1 MGNPL
6 FTEAD
11 PRRDPVGRPL
21 PEGPGVGPSGS
32 TLDHVNDR
40 SLFGRPTSLFTGWSA
55 DPVDR
60 PLPGSPESGLFS
72 LLPSP
77 IDGRSPSTFGRPTGR
92 SLFGGPPEPEPIDDR
107 PPFRR
112 PAVGCLFGG
121 GNARPARPGNVAESM
136 AARAALAHRSRQ
148 VLNEASEEPEATPPE
163 VLELQN
169 EVRDLRRELADLR
182 VRARIAEARYEVGER
197 LIEAQRVAAHD
208 AETLIEA
215 LTITTRNAE
224 AGYEAAER
232 IIDRIV
238 PDYNRAMARLDEL
251 EPDLDS
257 DSDSSISSLIGSDDE
272 GGA

>member
-1 MGNPL
+1 
-6 FTEAD
+6 
-11 PRRDPVGRPL
+11 
-21 PEGPGVGPSGS
+21 
-32 TLDHVNDR
+32 
-40 SLFGRPTSLFTGWSA
+40 
-55 DPVDR
+55 
-60 PLPGSPESGLFS
+60 
-72 LLPSP
+72 
-77 IDGRSPSTFGRPTGR
+77 
-92 SLFGGPPEPEPIDDR
+92 
-107 PPFRR
+107 
-112 PAVGCLFGG
+112 
-121 GNARPARPGNVAESM
+121 M

-232 IIDRIV
+232 VIDRIV
-238 PDYNRAMARLDEL
+238 PNYNRAMARLDEL

-257 DSDSSISSLIGSDDE
+257 DSDSGVSSLIGSDHG